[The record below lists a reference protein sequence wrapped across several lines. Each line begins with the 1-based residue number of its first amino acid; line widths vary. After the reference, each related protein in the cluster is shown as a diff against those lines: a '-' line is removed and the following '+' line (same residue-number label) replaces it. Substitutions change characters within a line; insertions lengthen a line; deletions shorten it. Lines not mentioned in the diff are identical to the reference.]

1 MERSMSFGRPH
12 VWPMPI
18 HSFRPGDHACGGTC
32 GSNSAF
38 GISWKRWP
46 NAEFLWHIR
55 QSCAGSNA
63 IRNSKSGG
71 SASRARL
78 GGPESY
84 VKIKGRRTYLYRAVE
99 RAKRDDAAAKA
110 FFRRALSRQGGYR
123 IRSRSI
129 VIRPHIA

>member
-1 MERSMSFGRPH
+1 MFDGALHVAVARSTVGRPH
-12 VWPMPI
+12 VWPMPM
-18 HSFRPGDHACGGTC
+18 HSFRPGDRACG
-32 GSNSAF
+32 
-38 GISWKRWP
+38 
-46 NAEFLWHIR
+46 
-55 QSCAGSNA
+55 GSNA